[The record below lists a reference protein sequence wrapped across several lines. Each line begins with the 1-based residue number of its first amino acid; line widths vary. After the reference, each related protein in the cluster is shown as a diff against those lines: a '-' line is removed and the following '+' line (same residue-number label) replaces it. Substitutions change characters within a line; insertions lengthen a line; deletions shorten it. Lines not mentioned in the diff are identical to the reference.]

1 MGSRIERV
9 IFILVIVAGVVGY
22 MLVVKK
28 YNTHKAVD
36 NSQKSTE
43 LNDFTEYDINRTN
56 LMSTLIA
63 KQAFEINEMWF
74 LSYPI
79 VTTDKIAF
87 IKSKRALSKSGI
99 VEFIDD
105 VKTLRRDGKQ
115 YFSDKVFYKV
125 RTKEIVTPGDFLVI
139 REFQK
144 MRGTSMVYD
153 TDAEATRA
161 KNVNATFKI
170 KNGEN

>member
-1 MGSRIERV
+1 MGSKIERV
-9 IFILVIVAGVVGY
+9 VLVFIIVATVIGY
-22 MLVVKK
+22 LLINKK
-28 YNTHKAVD
+28 YNTEAEVD
-36 NSQKSTE
+36 NSQRSTE

-56 LMSTLIA
+56 LMATLTA
-63 KQAFEINEMWF
+63 QQAFKLNEVWF

-79 VTTDKIAF
+79 VTTDKIAYV
-87 IKSKRALSKSGI
+87 KSKRALSKKGI
-99 VEFIDD
+99 VEFIDN

-115 YFSDKVFYKV
+115 YFSNKVFYKV
-125 RTKEIVTPGDFLVI
+125 RSKEIVTPGEFLVI
-139 REFQK
+139 KEFQK